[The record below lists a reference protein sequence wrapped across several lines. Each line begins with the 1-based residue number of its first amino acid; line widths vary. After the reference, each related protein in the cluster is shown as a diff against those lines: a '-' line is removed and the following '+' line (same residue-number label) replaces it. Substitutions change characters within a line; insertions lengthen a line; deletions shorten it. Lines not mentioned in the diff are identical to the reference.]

1 MGAWQTL
8 TACAHPIVFISF
20 THNGGSG
27 VLPFPFNKKT
37 IFNLEHELQNGV
49 LCLFFSGGL
58 SKLGFKKKL
67 VMGTLK

>member
-49 LCLFFSGGL
+49 LCLFFLEG
-58 SKLGFKKKL
+58 
-67 VMGTLK
+67 